1 MSDTP
6 RNFAELVDLFIGL
19 LSLIVPLIFTLA
31 MLFIIWKVVDSWV
44 LNADNTAKVDEG
56 KQYVLWGVL
65 VLVVMSAIWGIL
77 ALLRGSIFGN

>member
-1 MSDTP
+1 MPDTP

-19 LSLIVPLIFTLA
+19 LSLVIPLIFTLSL
-31 MLFIIWKVVDSWV
+31 LFIIWKIVDAWI
-44 LNADNTAKVDEG
+44 LNADNTTKVDEG
-56 KQYVLWGVL
+56 KQYALWGVL

>member
-6 RNFAELVDLFIGL
+6 RNFAELLDLFIGL

>member
-6 RNFAELVDLFIGL
+6 RNFAELVDFFIGF
-19 LSLIVPLIFTLA
+19 LSLVIPLIFTLSL
-31 MLFIIWKVVDSWV
+31 LFIIWKIVDSWI
-44 LNADNTAKVDEG
+44 LNSDNTTKVDEG
-56 KQYVLWGVL
+56 KQYALWGVL